1 MGMDFRRLILVF
13 IFSLSIMML
22 WGEWQKEANKLNKPA
37 ATATVPAQPAAPGS
51 VPVPSANAP
60 TPTAVPGAPGAPV
73 ATAAP
78 ANTSQKLRIKTDVL
92 VADLDSQGGD
102 LRYLEFLKHKDTLD
116 KTKNFILLEYQGT
129 HTYIAQTGLVAAN
142 AQLPTHQSQFAFVA
156 GPTELKDGQTTL
168 AVRLEATTPSAKVTK
183 VYTFTR
189 GSYVVDVAYEV
200 TNLSGQ
206 PIAPQAYTQLVRDN
220 KAPKG
225 DSTFLQTYTG
235 MAMFTEANKYQK
247 QDFKDIEKKK
257 EIPTKTADNGWIGI
271 IQHYFATAWIP
282 EGKAPREF
290 YTRAEANNLFSAGML
305 TQVGT
310 IAPNATGTFKA
321 KLYAGPT
328 DQDVMKT
335 IAPGLDLTVDYGWLT
350 ILAQPMFWLLKFL
363 HGMTNNWGWAIVLLT
378 VVIKAAFFPLSAAS
392 YKSMARMK
400 KVTPRLM
407 EIRERYGSDRMK
419 MNQAMMELYKT
430 EKINPLGGCL
440 PIVIQIPVFI
450 ALYWVLLASVE
461 IRHQPWVLWIQ
472 DLTATD
478 PYYVLPVIM
487 AVSMFI
493 QTKMNPTPPDPIQ
506 AKVMMF
512 MPIVFSVFFFFFPAG
527 LVLYWVV
534 NNILSI
540 AQQWQITRM
549 IERGEDKEKAKA

>member
-60 TPTAVPGAPGAPV
+60 TPTAVPGAPGASV

-392 YKSMARMK
+392 YKSMALNGNTRALRQRPHEDEPSNDGA
-400 KVTPRLM
+400 VQ
-407 EIRERYGSDRMK
+407 DRK
-419 MNQAMMELYKT
+419 DQPARWLFADRDPNSGVYRALLGVAG
-430 EKINPLGGCL
+430 LGGNPPPAVGVVDSRPDRHRPL
-440 PIVIQIPVFI
+440 LRAARHHGGVDVHPNQDEPHATRPDPGKGDDVHADRV
-450 ALYWVLLASVE
+450 LGVLLLLPGRLGA
-461 IRHQPWVLWIQ
+461 VLGGEQ
-472 DLTATD
+472 
-478 PYYVLPVIM
+478 YPVDCP
-487 AVSMFI
+487 AVA
-493 QTKMNPTPPDPIQ
+493 NYPHDR
-506 AKVMMF
+506 A
-512 MPIVFSVFFFFFPAG
+512 
-527 LVLYWVV
+527 
-534 NNILSI
+534 
-540 AQQWQITRM
+540 
-549 IERGEDKEKAKA
+549 RGG